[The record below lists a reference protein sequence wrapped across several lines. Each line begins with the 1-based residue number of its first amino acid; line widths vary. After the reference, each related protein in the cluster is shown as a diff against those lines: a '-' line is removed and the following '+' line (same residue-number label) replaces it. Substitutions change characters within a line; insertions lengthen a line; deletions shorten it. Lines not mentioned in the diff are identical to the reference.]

1 MDESEKIL
9 LKKLKAGDDKAY
21 KLLYDKHYTVMC
33 HVAATLLKDDFLASA
48 IVDDVIFHL
57 WEIRGRVEI
66 KTSLRMYLISAV
78 KRRCLN
84 YIKQNR
90 FLYEKRSPFDS
101 CRADNISDTVHPL
114 GILLEKEME
123 DTIMEVVDNLPEESR
138 RVFKKSR
145 FERKKYEEI
154 AVDLGISINTV
165 KYHMKRAISII
176 AAKLEKYL

>member
-21 KLLYDKHYTVMC
+21 KHLYDKHYTVLC
-33 HVAATLLKDDFLASA
+33 HIAATLLKDDFLAAA

-57 WEIRGRVEI
+57 WEIRENVEI
-66 KTSLRMYLISAV
+66 KSSLRMYLMSAV

-84 YIKQNR
+84 YMKQNR
-90 FLYEKRSPFDS
+90 FLYEKRSAFDFGW
-101 CRADNISDTVHPL
+101 ADNISDPAHPL

-123 DTIMEVVDNLPEESR
+123 DTIMKVVDNLPAESR
-138 RVFKKSR
+138 KVFKKSR

-154 AVDLGISINTV
+154 ASDLGISINTV
-165 KYHMKRAISII
+165 KYHIKRAISII
-176 AAKLEKYL
+176 SEKLEKYL